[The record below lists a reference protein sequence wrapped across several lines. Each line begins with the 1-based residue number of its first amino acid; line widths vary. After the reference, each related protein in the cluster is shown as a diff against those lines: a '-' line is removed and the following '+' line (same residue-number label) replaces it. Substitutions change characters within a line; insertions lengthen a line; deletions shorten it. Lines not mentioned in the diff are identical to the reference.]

1 MRKEEWD
8 EEKKEQV
15 LKDEFEAINQASA
28 LWSRSKSEVSE
39 EQYTEF
45 YKHLSH
51 DYEGPL
57 CYSHNRVEGRSEF
70 TQLLYVPAHAPFDLW
85 DRNKRGGIQLY
96 VKRVFIMDDA
106 EQLMPTYLRFVT
118 GVIDSTD
125 LPLNVSREIL
135 QESRDVKVI
144 RESST
149 KRVISMLEE
158 LANSED
164 TAKLEK
170 YRTFWTEFGQVLKE
184 GIGEDQGN
192 QERLAKLLRFA
203 STHTDTAEQ
212 TTSLSDYIGRMKEGQ
227 DAIFYVTGETFNAA
241 KNSPHLEIFRKKGV
255 EVLLLSDR
263 VDEWMLSFMPE
274 FEGKKLTSVA
284 KGGLDLGQLADEAEK
299 KEQEST
305 EKEFKDLLE
314 KMKAAL
320 SDKAKDVRVTFRL
333 TDSPAC
339 LVADEN
345 ELSGN
350 LLRMLKA
357 AGQEA
362 PSTKPILEINP
373 EHPLVL
379 KLKYDDAAFDEWA
392 NLLFDQALLAEGGH
406 LSDPAS
412 FVKRMNK
419 MLLG

>member
-1 MRKEEWD
+1 
-8 EEKKEQV
+8 
-15 LKDEFEAINQASA
+15 
-28 LWSRSKSEVSE
+28 
-39 EQYTEF
+39 
-45 YKHLSH
+45 
-51 DYEGPL
+51 L

-149 KRVISMLEE
+149 KRVLSMLEE
-158 LANSED
+158 LANSDD

-203 STHTDTAEQ
+203 STHSDTAEQ
-212 TTSLSDYIGRMKEGQ
+212 ITSLADYIGRMKEGQ